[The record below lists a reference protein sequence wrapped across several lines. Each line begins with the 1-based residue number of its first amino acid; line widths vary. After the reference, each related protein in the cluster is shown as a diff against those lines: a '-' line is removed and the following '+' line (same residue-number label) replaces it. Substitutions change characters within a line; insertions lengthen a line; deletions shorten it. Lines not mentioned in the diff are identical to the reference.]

1 LKLKIKKYVAEGQSS
16 VVDQIKDWF
25 GLMNT
30 AKKGNPAPLLAK
42 LTGNPEIGKYVK
54 NGDVSS
60 DVINKPE
67 VLEALKPFLV
77 GASVKTEALVTEDTN
92 PVEYQVNT
100 GEMSKEEPKAEEV
113 PQSTDDMVSEQP
125 KSSGN
130 HLDAK
135 AVYKAALT
143 SINKLSQTAVER
155 RVVSFG
161 SLTALDIISTAN
173 PEFISR
179 ALKYSSDQVKKEV
192 LNYVSEPTSAG
203 TLGLDWFL
211 EFSEDVTKALEK
223 VEEVRSRSKT
233 DEINAL
239 ATMIVSQYSGQD
251 FTKILQDY
259 VSKHPGQSPCD
270 GIATIDGQK
279 EPVTILGLAVKSF
292 TNGVTRP
299 LEYLAK
305 TFPQETLE
313 DDGEGNWQAPI
324 LSAPTEKQDEVQEM
338 FHKYKQEKGS
348 SVTRDPELD
357 KVSDDELSSDRFGGD
372 VNAFLKDLLT
382 PYLMVSFDGKIV
394 NDSNDL
400 IKEIQA
406 PLGDEVKQKGTL
418 KLSTVQQF
426 AKHAIDNGL
435 VEMDV
440 DEDALEISKMKRG
453 MKEVCKKIIDTL
465 GKQSRSN
472 SNGLTKSEQR
482 FLRGIAKKCALLP
495 NGGIASLEKL
505 RELRD
510 LGKKKGMLHKWLSNP
525 RNKQFKQGALRGVLG
540 RIAHPIDTVV
550 NAAKDVG
557 EKLGFGESQDFNEL
571 QFRTYQRVVESRV
584 KDPFGQRELLKT
596 TSEDYLFLDEE

>member
-1 LKLKIKKYVAEGQSS
+1 MKIRIKKYVAEGQSS
-16 VVDQIKDWF
+16 VVDQIKGWYT
-25 GLMNT
+25 LMVG
-30 AKKGNPAPLLAK
+30 AERGSPGPLIAK
-42 LTGNPEIGKYVK
+42 LTGNDSVGETLTPDGLVPDFKHYRNAADMFELLRPYLSGNQPQSAKL
-54 NGDVSS
+54 NFQ
-60 DVINKPE
+60 VINK
-67 VLEALKPFLV
+67 EAFGHV
-77 GASVKTEALVTEDTN
+77 
-92 PVEYQVNT
+92 
-100 GEMSKEEPKAEEV
+100 
-113 PQSTDDMVSEQP
+113 
-125 KSSGN
+125 
-130 HLDAK
+130 
-135 AVYKAALT
+135 
-143 SINKLSQTAVER
+143 NKLAHQAVER
-155 RVVSFG
+155 SIINFG
-161 SLTALDIISTAN
+161 SLTAREIISTCD
-173 PEFISR
+173 PEFINR
-179 ALKYSSDQVKKEV
+179 ALKYTQDQVKDELATYVANPSGLESSDYEWFGELPEAVRKALKEV
-192 LNYVSEPTSAG
+192 ES
-203 TLGLDWFL
+203 
-211 EFSEDVTKALEK
+211 
-223 VEEVRSRSKT
+223 VRSRKKT
-233 DEINAL
+233 DESNAL
-239 ATMIVSQYSGQD
+239 ATLINSQYSGKD

-259 VSKHPGQSPCD
+259 VSKNPGQSPCD
-270 GIATIDGQK
+270 GFTKVDGRK
-279 EPVTILGLAVKSF
+279 EPVTILGMAVKSYV
-292 TNGVTRP
+292 NGSTRP
-299 LEYLAK
+299 LEFLAK
-305 TFPQETLE
+305 NFPKETLD
-313 DDGEGNWQAPI
+313 DDGNGQFEPPI
-324 LSAPTEKQDEVQEM
+324 LSAPTEKQDEVQEA
-338 FHKYKQEKGS
+338 FHKYKNDTTSGVSK
-348 SVTRDPELD
+348 DPEED

-400 IKEIQA
+400 IKELQA

-465 GKQSRSN
+465 GKQSKRN
-472 SNGLTKSEQR
+472 SNGLTPKEQR
-482 FLRGIAKKCALLP
+482 FLRGIAKNCALLP

-525 RNKQFKQGALRGVLG
+525 RNKQFKQGALRSVLG

-596 TSEDYLFLDEE
+596 TSEDYLFLDEEEN